1 MGNGCPKNYKWML
14 LALLSAMYFLAQ
26 GSRQIFNAVLPQIKA
41 DFAGAGITDAQLGLI
56 GSAFTLVFGLAIPFG
71 GVLADFFSRKWM
83 IVVGSLLFSAG
94 IFTSGL
100 ATGVG
105 LLVLT
110 YGVLNAAG
118 QALLPPS
125 NSSLIG
131 QFHVETRATAFSI
144 YQIVF
149 YVGIV
154 VCSCVSGWLSG
165 LGAGGWRRAFFLF
178 GAISAAWALVLAF
191 LLRDTQQDRATGNGV
206 RGTEEKASVREA
218 LGAVVCKPSA
228 LLLMAGLGFYFY
240 AKYGF
245 STWIIA
251 YLQREFPSVTAAS
264 ASFHAVFWFYL
275 GATVGVFIGGRVSDR
290 FAAARPQTRFD
301 VNIAGLALCAP
312 GLLLAAFA
320 PSVPLCIVG
329 ISLLGF
335 ATGVY
340 DSNIYASLFEVVK
353 PRYRA
358 AAVGVFGCGGSVIGA
373 SGPAVLGWMNS
384 HFSMSAGIA
393 SLSAFALA
401 GAVTIVIARISFFE
415 RDRVGSPCAVCYR
428 EARRRG
434 QVRPRLDRPRD
445 GE

>member
-1 MGNGCPKNYKWML
+1 MMSGCLLYDKIHIEMVKTASKDYKWIL
-14 LALLSAMYFLAQ
+14 LVLLSATYFLAQ
-26 GSRQIFNAVLPQIKA
+26 GVRQIFNAVLPQIKA
-41 DFAGAGITDAQLGLI
+41 DFAGAGITDTQLGLV

-83 IVVGSLLFSAG
+83 IVVGTLLFAVG
-94 IFTSGL
+94 IFSSGL
-100 ATGVG
+100 ATGVV
-105 LLVLT
+105 LLVVA
-110 YGVLNAAG
+110 YGVVNAAG

-165 LGAGGWRRAFFLF
+165 LGEGGWRKAFFLF
-178 GAISAAWALVLAF
+178 GAISAAWAFALAF
-191 LLRDTQQDRATGNGV
+191 LLRDTPQAK
-206 RGTEEKASVREA
+206 EEEKGKRVEGKASVREA
-218 LGAVVCKPSA
+218 LGAFLCKPSA

-245 STWIIA
+245 NTWIIN
-251 YLQREFPSVTAAS
+251 YLQREFPTMTAAS
-264 ASFHAVFWFYL
+264 ASFHGVFWFYL
-275 GATVGVFIGGRVSDR
+275 GAVVGVFAGGRVSDR
-290 FAAARPQTRFD
+290 FAVALGRPQARFD
-301 VNIAGLALCAP
+301 VNAAGLVLCVP
-312 GLLLAAFA
+312 GLLLSAFA
-320 PSVPLCIVG
+320 STASLCIAG
-329 ISLLGF
+329 TALFGF

-358 AAVGVFGCGGSVIGA
+358 AAVGVFGCGGSMIGA
-373 SGPAVLGWMNS
+373 SGPAVLGWMNAY
-384 HFSMSAGIA
+384 FSMSAGIA

-401 GAVTIVIARISFFE
+401 GAVVICVARIFFFE
-415 RDRVGSPCAVCYR
+415 RDKVQNV
-428 EARRRG
+428 
-434 QVRPRLDRPRD
+434 
-445 GE
+445 

>member
-1 MGNGCPKNYKWML
+1 MEKSSSKNYKWIL
-14 LALLSAMYFLAQ
+14 LVLLSATYFLAQ
-26 GSRQIFNAVLPQIKA
+26 GARQIFNSVLPQIKA
-41 DFAGAGITDAQLGLI
+41 DFAGAGVTDTQLGLV
-56 GSAFTLVFGLAIPFG
+56 GSAFTLVFGIAIPFG

-83 IVVGSLLFSAG
+83 VVVGTFLFAVG

-100 ATGVG
+100 ASGVG
-105 LLVLT
+105 LLIVA
-110 YGVLNAAG
+110 YGVVNAAG

-165 LGAGGWRRAFFLF
+165 LGDGGWRKAFFLF
-178 GAISAAWALVLAF
+178 GAISAAWAFVLAF
-191 LLRDTQQDRATGNGV
+191 LLRDAPQVKGDG
-206 RGTEEKASVREA
+206 EEDKASIREA
-218 LGAVVCKPSA
+218 LGAFLGKPSA
-228 LLLMAGLGFYFY
+228 LLLMTGLGFYFY

-245 STWIIA
+245 NTWIIN
-251 YLQREFPSVTAAS
+251 YLQREFPSMTAAS
-264 ASFHAVFWFYL
+264 ASFHGVFWFYL
-275 GATVGVFIGGRVSDR
+275 GAVVGVFAGGRVSDR
-290 FAAARPQTRFD
+290 FAVALGRPQTRFD
-301 VNIAGLALCAP
+301 VNAAGLALCIP
-312 GLLLAAFA
+312 GLLLSAFA
-320 PSVPLCIVG
+320 PTAALCIVG
-329 ISLLGF
+329 TALFGF

-373 SGPAVLGWMNS
+373 SGPAVLGWMNA

-393 SLSAFALA
+393 SLSVFALA
-401 GAVTIVIARISFFE
+401 GAAAIVVARVFFFE
-415 RDRVGSPCAVCYR
+415 RDKV
-428 EARRRG
+428 
-434 QVRPRLDRPRD
+434 
-445 GE
+445 

>member
-1 MGNGCPKNYKWML
+1 MEKDHTSGYKWIL
-14 LALLSAMYFLAQ
+14 LALVSATYFLAQ

-41 DFAGAGITDAQLGLI
+41 DFAGAGITDAQLGLV
-56 GSAFTLVFGLAIPFG
+56 GSAFTLVFGIAIPFG

-83 IVVGSLLFSAG
+83 VVVGTLLFAAG
-94 IFTSGL
+94 IFSSGL
-100 ATGVG
+100 ATGVAV
-105 LLVLT
+105 LVVA
-110 YGVLNAAG
+110 YGVVNAAG

-149 YVGIV
+149 YIGIV

-165 LGAGGWRRAFFLF
+165 LGEGGWRKAFFLF
-178 GAISAAWALVLAF
+178 GAISAAWALALAF
-191 LLRDTQQDRATGNGV
+191 LLRDAPQVKGNG
-206 RGTEEKASVREA
+206 EEDKASIREA
-218 LGAVVCKPSA
+218 LGAFLCKPSA

-245 STWIIA
+245 NTWIIN
-251 YLQREFPSVTAAS
+251 YLQREFPSMTAAS
-264 ASFHAVFWFYL
+264 ASFHGVFWFYL
-275 GATVGVFIGGRVSDR
+275 GAVAGVFVGGRVSDR
-290 FAAARPQTRFD
+290 FAVALGRPQARFD
-301 VNIAGLALCAP
+301 VNAVGLALCIP
-312 GLLLAAFA
+312 GLLLSAFA
-320 PSVPLCIVG
+320 PTAALCIAG
-329 ISLLGF
+329 TALFGF

-373 SGPAVLGWMNS
+373 SGPAVLGWMNA

-401 GAVTIVIARISFFE
+401 GAVLICVARVFFFE
-415 RDRVGSPCAVCYR
+415 RDKVQDV
-428 EARRRG
+428 
-434 QVRPRLDRPRD
+434 
-445 GE
+445 

>member
-1 MGNGCPKNYKWML
+1 MGKWSSKNYKWIL
-14 LALLSAMYFLAQ
+14 LALVSATYFLAQ

-41 DFAGAGITDAQLGLI
+41 DFAGAGITDAQLGLV
-56 GSAFTLVFGLAIPFG
+56 GSAFTLVFGIAIPFG

-83 IVVGSLLFSAG
+83 VVVGTLLFAAG
-94 IFTSGL
+94 IFSSGL
-100 ATGVG
+100 ATGVAV
-105 LLVLT
+105 LVVA
-110 YGVLNAAG
+110 YGVVNAAG

-149 YVGIV
+149 YIGIV

-165 LGAGGWRRAFFLF
+165 LGEGGWRKAFFLF
-178 GAISAAWALVLAF
+178 GAISAAWALALAF
-191 LLRDTQQDRATGNGV
+191 LLRDTPQVKGNG
-206 RGTEEKASVREA
+206 EEDKASIREA
-218 LGAVVCKPSA
+218 LGAFLCKPSA

-245 STWIIA
+245 NTWIIN
-251 YLQREFPSVTAAS
+251 YLQREFPSMTAAS
-264 ASFHAVFWFYL
+264 ASFHGVFWFYL
-275 GATVGVFIGGRVSDR
+275 GAVAGVFAGGRVSDR
-290 FAAARPQTRFD
+290 FAVALGRPQARFD
-301 VNIAGLALCAP
+301 VNAVGLALCIP
-312 GLLLAAFA
+312 GLLLSAFA
-320 PSVPLCIVG
+320 PTAALCIAG
-329 ISLLGF
+329 TALFGF

-373 SGPAVLGWMNS
+373 SGPAVLGWMNA

-401 GAVTIVIARISFFE
+401 GAVVICVARVFFFE
-415 RDRVGSPCAVCYR
+415 RDKVQDV
-428 EARRRG
+428 
-434 QVRPRLDRPRD
+434 
-445 GE
+445 

>member
-1 MGNGCPKNYKWML
+1 MHMGNNSAKCYKWIL
-14 LALLSAMYFLAQ
+14 LALVSATYFLAQ
-26 GSRQIFNAVLPQIKA
+26 GTRQIFNAVLPQIKA
-41 DFAGAGITDAQLGLI
+41 DFAGAGITDTQLGLV

-83 IVVGSLLFSAG
+83 IVLGTLLFSVG

-100 ATGVG
+100 AAGVG
-105 LLVLT
+105 LLVLA
-110 YGVLNAAG
+110 YGIVNAAG

-165 LGAGGWRRAFFLF
+165 LGEGGWRKAFFLF
-178 GAISAAWALVLAF
+178 GAISAAWAIALA
-191 LLRDTQQDRATGNGV
+191 LSMRDTPQPSGR
-206 RGTEEKASVREA
+206 TETSASEKPSIREA
-218 LGAVVCKPSA
+218 LGAFLCKPSA

-245 STWIIA
+245 NTWIIN
-251 YLQREFPSVTAAS
+251 YLQREFPSMTAAS
-264 ASFHAVFWFYL
+264 ASFHGVFWFYL
-275 GATVGVFIGGRVSDR
+275 GAVLGVFAGGRVSDR
-290 FAAARPQTRFD
+290 FAVALGRPQVRFD
-301 VNIAGLALCAP
+301 VNAAGLVLCVP
-312 GLLLAAFA
+312 GLLLSAFA
-320 PSVPLCIVG
+320 PTAVICIAG
-329 ISLLGF
+329 TALFGF

-358 AAVGVFGCGGSVIGA
+358 AAVGMFGCGGSVIGA
-373 SGPAVLGWMNS
+373 SGPAVLGWMNA

-401 GAVTIVIARISFFE
+401 GAVAIAVARCFFFKK
-415 RDRVGSPCAVCYR
+415 DKV
-428 EARRRG
+428 
-434 QVRPRLDRPRD
+434 
-445 GE
+445 

>member
-1 MGNGCPKNYKWML
+1 MDKGMSKNCKWIL
-14 LALLSAMYFLAQ
+14 LVLVSATYFLAQ
-26 GSRQIFNAVLPQIKA
+26 GTRQIFNTVLPQIKA
-41 DFAGAGITDAQLGLI
+41 DFAGAGIDDAQLGLV

-71 GVLADFFSRKWM
+71 GVLADMFSRKWM
-83 IVVGSLLFSAG
+83 IVIGTLLFAAG
-94 IFTSGL
+94 IFTSGI
-100 ATGVG
+100 ASGIG
-105 LLVLT
+105 LLVIA
-110 YGVLNAAG
+110 YGVVNAAG

-165 LGAGGWRRAFFLF
+165 LGEGGWRKAFFLF
-178 GAISAAWALVLAF
+178 GAVTAAWAVALAF
-191 LLRDTQQDRATGNGV
+191 LLLDAPQPGSAEGA
-206 RGTEEKASVREA
+206 KASVREA
-218 LGAVVCKPSA
+218 LGAVVRKPSA

-245 STWIIA
+245 NTWIIN
-251 YLQREFPSVTAAS
+251 YLQREFPSMTAAS
-264 ASFHAVFWFYL
+264 ASFHGVFWFYL
-275 GATVGVFIGGRVSDR
+275 GAVVGVFAGGRVSDR
-290 FAAARPQTRFD
+290 LAASRPQVRFD
-301 VNIAGLALCAP
+301 VNTAGLALCVP

-320 PSVPLCIVG
+320 PTAALCVAG
-329 ISLLGF
+329 TALFGF

-401 GAVTIVIARISFFE
+401 GAVVICVARVFFFE
-415 RDRVGSPCAVCYR
+415 RDRV
-428 EARRRG
+428 
-434 QVRPRLDRPRD
+434 
-445 GE
+445 

>member
-1 MGNGCPKNYKWML
+1 M
-14 LALLSAMYFLAQ
+14 
-26 GSRQIFNAVLPQIKA
+26 LPQIKT
-41 DFAGAGITDAQLGLI
+41 DFAGAGITDTQLGLV

-83 IVVGSLLFSAG
+83 IVLGSLLFSVG

-105 LLVLT
+105 LLVLA
-110 YGVLNAAG
+110 YGIVNAAG

-165 LGAGGWRRAFFLF
+165 LGEGGWRKAFFLF
-178 GAISAAWALVLAF
+178 GAISAAWAIALAMSM
-191 LLRDTQQDRATGNGV
+191 RDTPQVRVTCNGE

-218 LGAVVCKPSA
+218 LGAVVRKPSA
-228 LLLMAGLGFYFY
+228 MLLMAGLGFYFY

-245 STWIIA
+245 NTWIIA

-264 ASFHAVFWFYL
+264 ASFHAVFWFYI
-275 GATVGVFIGGRVSDR
+275 GATVGVFAGGRVSDR
-290 FAAARPQTRFD
+290 FAASRPQIRFD
-301 VNIAGLALCAP
+301 VNIAGLALCVP
-312 GLLLAAFA
+312 GLILAAFA
-320 PSVPLCIVG
+320 PTAALCIIG
-329 ISLLGF
+329 TALFGF

-373 SGPAVLGWMNS
+373 SGPAVLGWMNAN
-384 HFSMSAGIA
+384 FSMSSGMA

-401 GAVTIVIARISFFE
+401 GAVVIGVARIFFFE
-415 RDRVGSPCAVCYR
+415 RDRES
-428 EARRRG
+428 
-434 QVRPRLDRPRD
+434 
-445 GE
+445 

>member
-1 MGNGCPKNYKWML
+1 MCNMALNAPSKNYKWIL
-14 LALLSAMYFLAQ
+14 LALVSATYFLAQ
-26 GSRQIFNAVLPQIKA
+26 GTRQIFNTVLPQIKA
-41 DFAGAGITDAQLGLI
+41 DFAGAGIDDAQLGLV

-71 GVLADFFSRKWM
+71 GVLADMFSRKWM
-83 IVVGSLLFSAG
+83 IVIGTLLFAAG
-94 IFTSGL
+94 IFTSGI
-100 ATGVG
+100 ASGIG
-105 LLVLT
+105 LLVIA
-110 YGVLNAAG
+110 YGVVNAAG

-165 LGAGGWRRAFFLF
+165 LGEGGWRKAFFLF
-178 GAISAAWALVLAF
+178 GAVTAAWAVALAF
-191 LLRDTQQDRATGNGV
+191 LLRDAPQPGSAEGS
-206 RGTEEKASVREA
+206 KASVREA
-218 LGAVVCKPSA
+218 LGAVVRKPSA

-245 STWIIA
+245 NTWIIN
-251 YLQREFPSVTAAS
+251 YLQREFPSMTAAS
-264 ASFHAVFWFYL
+264 ASFHGVFWFYL
-275 GATVGVFIGGRVSDR
+275 GAVVGVFAGGRVSDR
-290 FAAARPQTRFD
+290 FAASRPQVRFD
-301 VNIAGLALCAP
+301 VNTAGLALCVP

-320 PSVPLCIVG
+320 PTAALCVAG
-329 ISLLGF
+329 TALFGF

-401 GAVTIVIARISFFE
+401 GAAVIGAARIFFFE
-415 RDRVGSPCAVCYR
+415 RDR
-428 EARRRG
+428 E
-434 QVRPRLDRPRD
+434 
-445 GE
+445 

>member
-1 MGNGCPKNYKWML
+1 MENKTSSNYKWIL
-14 LALLSAMYFLAQ
+14 LGLISATYFLAQ

-41 DFAGAGITDAQLGLI
+41 DFSGAGISDAQLGLI

-83 IVVGSLLFSAG
+83 IVVGTLLFSVG
-94 IFTSGL
+94 IFTSGI
-100 ATGVG
+100 ASGVG
-105 LLVLT
+105 LLVVA
-110 YGVLNAAG
+110 YGVVNATG

-165 LGAGGWRRAFFLF
+165 LGSGGWRKAFFLF
-178 GAISAAWALVLAF
+178 GAISAAWAFVLAF
-191 LLRDTQQDRATGNGV
+191 LLKDTPQVRGTGNGE
-206 RGTEEKASVREA
+206 RGIEEKASVREA
-218 LGAVVCKPSA
+218 LGAVVRKPSA
-228 LLLMAGLGFYFY
+228 MLLMAGLGFYFY

-245 STWIIA
+245 NTWIIA

-275 GATVGVFIGGRVSDR
+275 GATVGVFVGGRVSDR
-290 FAAARPQTRFD
+290 FAATRPQTRFD
-301 VNIAGLALCAP
+301 VNTAGLALCVP
-312 GLLLAAFA
+312 GLVLAAFA
-320 PSVPLCIVG
+320 PSAALCILG
-329 ISLLGF
+329 TALFGF

-373 SGPAVLGWMNS
+373 SGPAVLGWMNA
-384 HFSMSAGIA
+384 HFSMSSGMA

-401 GAVTIVIARISFFE
+401 GAVAIFVARVFFFE
-415 RDRVGSPCAVCYR
+415 RDKER
-428 EARRRG
+428 
-434 QVRPRLDRPRD
+434 
-445 GE
+445 

>member
-1 MGNGCPKNYKWML
+1 MENKTSSNYKWIL
-14 LALLSAMYFLAQ
+14 LGLISATYFLAQ

-41 DFAGAGITDAQLGLI
+41 DFSGAGISDAQLGLI

-71 GVLADFFSRKWM
+71 GVLADFFRRKWM
-83 IVVGSLLFSAG
+83 IVVGTLLFSVG
-94 IFTSGL
+94 IFTSGI
-100 ATGVG
+100 ASGVG
-105 LLVLT
+105 LLVVA
-110 YGVLNAAG
+110 YGVVNATG

-165 LGAGGWRRAFFLF
+165 LGSGGWRKAFFLF
-178 GAISAAWALVLAF
+178 GAISAAWAFVLAF
-191 LLRDTQQDRATGNGV
+191 LLKDTPQVRGTGNGE
-206 RGTEEKASVREA
+206 RGIEEKASVREA
-218 LGAVVCKPSA
+218 LGAVVRKPSA
-228 LLLMAGLGFYFY
+228 MLLMAGLGFYFY

-245 STWIIA
+245 NTWIIA

-275 GATVGVFIGGRVSDR
+275 GATVGVFVGGRVSDR
-290 FAAARPQTRFD
+290 FAATRPQTRFD
-301 VNIAGLALCAP
+301 VNTAGLALCVP
-312 GLLLAAFA
+312 GLVLAAFA
-320 PSVPLCIVG
+320 PSAALCILG
-329 ISLLGF
+329 TALFGF

-373 SGPAVLGWMNS
+373 SGPAVLGWMNA
-384 HFSMSAGIA
+384 HFSMSSGMA

-401 GAVTIVIARISFFE
+401 GAVAIFVARVFFFE
-415 RDRVGSPCAVCYR
+415 RDKER
-428 EARRRG
+428 
-434 QVRPRLDRPRD
+434 
-445 GE
+445 

>member
-1 MGNGCPKNYKWML
+1 MNYKWIL
-14 LALLSAMYFLAQ
+14 LALLSATYFLAQ

-41 DFAGAGITDAQLGLI
+41 DFAGAGITDAQLGLV

-71 GVLADFFSRKWM
+71 GVFADFFSRKWM
-83 IVVGSLLFSAG
+83 IVLGTLLFSVG

-100 ATGVG
+100 VSGVG
-105 LLVLT
+105 LLVLA
-110 YGVLNAAG
+110 YGVVNAAG

-165 LGAGGWRRAFFLF
+165 LGAGGWRKAFFLF
-178 GAISAAWALVLAF
+178 GVISAAWAFALAF
-191 LLRDTQQDRATGNGV
+191 LLRDAPQVRGTGNGEC
-206 RGTEEKASVREA
+206 GPEEKASVREA
-218 LGAVVCKPSA
+218 LGAVVRKPSA

-245 STWIIA
+245 NTWIIA

-275 GATVGVFIGGRVSDR
+275 GATVGVFAGGRVSDR
-290 FAAARPQTRFD
+290 FAALRPQVRFD
-301 VNIAGLALCAP
+301 VNIAGLALCVP
-312 GLLLAAFA
+312 GLALAAFA
-320 PSVPLCIVG
+320 PSAALCIVG
-329 ISLLGF
+329 TSLFGF

-384 HFSMSAGIA
+384 HFSMSSGIA

-401 GAVTIVIARISFFE
+401 GAASIWVARAFFFD
-415 RDRVGSPCAVCYR
+415 RDKI
-428 EARRRG
+428 
-434 QVRPRLDRPRD
+434 
-445 GE
+445 

>member
-1 MGNGCPKNYKWML
+1 MGKDCTKNYKWIL

-41 DFAGAGITDAQLGLI
+41 DFAGAGITDAHLGLI

-83 IVVGSLLFSAG
+83 IVVGSLLFSVG
-94 IFTSGL
+94 IFTSGF
-100 ATGVG
+100 ASGVG
-105 LLVLT
+105 LLVLA
-110 YGVLNAAG
+110 YGIVNAAG

-131 QFHVETRATAFSI
+131 QFHVKTRATAFSI

-165 LGAGGWRRAFFLF
+165 LGAGGWRKAFFLF
-178 GAISAAWALVLAF
+178 GAISAAWAFVLMF
-191 LLRDTQQDRATGNGV
+191 LLRDTPQPSATERAT
-206 RGTEEKASVREA
+206 VREA
-218 LGAVVCKPSA
+218 LGAVVQKPSA

-245 STWIIA
+245 NTWIIA
-251 YLQREFPSVTAAS
+251 YLQREFPSVSAAS
-264 ASFHAVFWFYL
+264 AAFHAVFWFYL
-275 GATVGVFIGGRVSDR
+275 GATIGVFLGGRVSDR
-290 FAAARPQTRFD
+290 FAAARPQVRFD
-301 VNIAGLALCAP
+301 VNIAGLALCVP

-320 PSVPLCIVG
+320 PSASLCVVG
-329 ISLLGF
+329 VALLGF

-373 SGPAVLGWMNS
+373 SGPAVLGWMNA
-384 HFSMSAGIA
+384 HFSMSMGLA
-393 SLSAFALA
+393 SLSVFALA
-401 GAVTIVIARISFFE
+401 GAAAICVARVFFFE
-415 RDRVGSPCAVCYR
+415 RDREST
-428 EARRRG
+428 
-434 QVRPRLDRPRD
+434 
-445 GE
+445 

>member
-1 MGNGCPKNYKWML
+1 MFACLLYDIMHIEMVKTASKNYKWIL
-14 LALLSAMYFLAQ
+14 LALLSATYFLAQ
-26 GSRQIFNAVLPQIKA
+26 GVRQIFNAVLPQIKA
-41 DFAGAGITDAQLGLI
+41 DFAGAGITDTQLGLV

-83 IVVGSLLFSAG
+83 IVVGTLLFAVG
-94 IFTSGL
+94 IFSSGL
-100 ATGVG
+100 ATGVM
-105 LLVLT
+105 LLVVA
-110 YGVLNAAG
+110 YGVVNAAG

-165 LGAGGWRRAFFLF
+165 LGEGGWRKAFFLF
-178 GAISAAWALVLAF
+178 GAISAAWAFALAF
-191 LLRDTQQDRATGNGV
+191 LLRDTPQAKEEG
-206 RGTEEKASVREA
+206 RGKRVEDKASVREA
-218 LGAVVCKPSA
+218 LGAFLCKPSA

-245 STWIIA
+245 NTWIIN
-251 YLQREFPSVTAAS
+251 YLQREFPSMTAAS
-264 ASFHAVFWFYL
+264 ASFHGVFWFYL
-275 GATVGVFIGGRVSDR
+275 GAVVGVFAGGRVSDR
-290 FAAARPQTRFD
+290 FAVALGRPQTRFD
-301 VNIAGLALCAP
+301 VNAAGLVLCVP
-312 GLLLAAFA
+312 GLLLSAFA
-320 PSVPLCIVG
+320 PTASLCIAG
-329 ISLLGF
+329 TALFGF

-340 DSNIYASLFEVVK
+340 DSNIHASLFEVVK

-373 SGPAVLGWMNS
+373 SGPAVLGWMNA

-401 GAVTIVIARISFFE
+401 GAVVICVARIFFFE
-415 RDRVGSPCAVCYR
+415 RDKVQNV
-428 EARRRG
+428 
-434 QVRPRLDRPRD
+434 
-445 GE
+445 

>member
-1 MGNGCPKNYKWML
+1 MGKDSTNNYKWIL
-14 LALLSAMYFLAQ
+14 LALLSATYFFAQ
-26 GSRQIFNAVLPQIKA
+26 GARQIFNAVLPQIKA
-41 DFAGAGITDAQLGLI
+41 DFAGAGITDAQLGLV

-83 IVVGSLLFSAG
+83 IVIGTLLFAVG
-94 IFTSGL
+94 IFSSGL
-100 ATGVG
+100 ATGVV
-105 LLVLT
+105 LLVVA
-110 YGVLNAAG
+110 YGVVNAAG

-165 LGAGGWRRAFFLF
+165 LGEGGWRKAFFLF
-178 GAISAAWALVLAF
+178 GAISAGWALALAF
-191 LLRDTQQDRATGNGV
+191 FLRDAPQVKGNGEV
-206 RGTEEKASVREA
+206 DKVSVREA
-218 LGAVVCKPSA
+218 LGAFLCKPSA

-245 STWIIA
+245 NTWIIN
-251 YLQREFPSVTAAS
+251 YLQREFPSMTAAS
-264 ASFHAVFWFYL
+264 ASFHGVFWFYL
-275 GATVGVFIGGRVSDR
+275 GAVAGVFAGGRVSDR
-290 FAAARPQTRFD
+290 FAVALGRPQARFD
-301 VNIAGLALCAP
+301 VNAVGLALCIP
-312 GLLLAAFA
+312 GLLLSAFA
-320 PSVPLCIVG
+320 PTAALCIAG
-329 ISLLGF
+329 TALFGF

-373 SGPAVLGWMNS
+373 SGPAVLGWMNA

-401 GAVTIVIARISFFE
+401 GAAAIVVARVFFFE
-415 RDRVGSPCAVCYR
+415 RDKV
-428 EARRRG
+428 
-434 QVRPRLDRPRD
+434 
-445 GE
+445 

>member
-1 MGNGCPKNYKWML
+1 MAKDYPKNYKWML

-26 GSRQIFNAVLPQIKA
+26 GSRQIFNAVLPQIKT
-41 DFAGAGITDAQLGLI
+41 DFAYVGITDAQLGFI

-83 IVVGSLLFSAG
+83 IVVGSLLFSVG
-94 IFTSGL
+94 IFTSGF
-100 ATGVG
+100 ASGVG
-105 LLVLT
+105 LLVLA

-149 YVGIV
+149 YIGIV

-165 LGAGGWRRAFFLF
+165 LGAGGWRKAFFLF
-178 GAISAAWALVLAF
+178 GAISAAWAFALAF
-191 LLRDTQQDRATGNGV
+191 LLRDTPQVRGTGNGESSSAKATEDKL
-206 RGTEEKASVREA
+206 GTEEKASVREA

-228 LLLMAGLGFYFY
+228 LLLMVGLGFYFY

-245 STWIIA
+245 NTWIIA
-251 YLQREFPSVTAAS
+251 YLQREFPSITAAS

-290 FAAARPQTRFD
+290 FAALRPQARFD
-301 VNIAGLALCAP
+301 VNIVGLLLCVP
-312 GLLLAAFA
+312 GLILAAFA
-320 PSVPLCIVG
+320 PSAALCVVG
-329 ISLLGF
+329 VALLGF

-340 DSNIYASLFEVVK
+340 DSNLYASLFEVVK

-373 SGPAVLGWMNS
+373 SGPAVLGWMNA

-401 GAVTIVIARISFFE
+401 GAAAIGVARIFFFE
-415 RDRVGSPCAVCYR
+415 SDKVQNA
-428 EARRRG
+428 
-434 QVRPRLDRPRD
+434 
-445 GE
+445 

>member
-1 MGNGCPKNYKWML
+1 MGKDHTRCYKWIL
-14 LALLSAMYFLAQ
+14 LALVSATYFLAQ

-41 DFAGAGITDAQLGLI
+41 DFAGAGITDAQLGLV
-56 GSAFTLVFGLAIPFG
+56 GSAFTLVFGIAIPFG

-83 IVVGSLLFSAG
+83 VVVGTLLFAAG
-94 IFTSGL
+94 IFSSGL
-100 ATGVG
+100 ATGVAV
-105 LLVLT
+105 LVVA
-110 YGVLNAAG
+110 YGVVNAAG

-149 YVGIV
+149 YIGIV

-165 LGAGGWRRAFFLF
+165 LGEGGWRKAFFLF
-178 GAISAAWALVLAF
+178 GAISAAWALALAF
-191 LLRDTQQDRATGNGV
+191 LLRDAPQMKGNG
-206 RGTEEKASVREA
+206 EEDKASIREA
-218 LGAVVCKPSA
+218 LGAFLCKPSA

-245 STWIIA
+245 NTWIIN
-251 YLQREFPSVTAAS
+251 YLQREFPSMTAAS
-264 ASFHAVFWFYL
+264 ASFHGVFWFYL
-275 GATVGVFIGGRVSDR
+275 GAVAGVFAGGRVSDR
-290 FAAARPQTRFD
+290 LAASRPQVRFD
-301 VNIAGLALCAP
+301 VNIAGLALCVP
-312 GLLLAAFA
+312 GLLVAAFA
-320 PSVPLCIVG
+320 PTAALCIAG
-329 ISLLGF
+329 TALFGF

-373 SGPAVLGWMNS
+373 SGPAVLGWTNS
-384 HFSMSAGIA
+384 HFSMNAGIA

-401 GAVTIVIARISFFE
+401 GAVVICVARIFFFE
-415 RDRVGSPCAVCYR
+415 RDKVQNV
-428 EARRRG
+428 
-434 QVRPRLDRPRD
+434 
-445 GE
+445 